1 MDFMILAQQSS
12 TGFWQSI
19 IGWFN
24 SFIGS
29 YGWTFIVFSICLKLV
44 LSPLDFYQKFS
55 MRKTQKQQAL
65 LKPELDR
72 IKDKYGNNKELVNQ
86 KTMELYRKNKVS
98 PASGCLPMVIYLAV
112 TLVTFFTLFGAINSM
127 SRVNITNEYD
137 TLRNTYITNYIEYK
151 SNFELDKTIDST
163 VKVTIEGVEYN
174 YYELEQKAKEEF
186 NTNKNSEGKYIIGDV
201 TFENENDFATAFI
214 DTSLKTIA
222 QDQVLAKYNDIKE
235 GWLWIKNIYRPDNY
249 SSPFPNF
256 KDYISMTGNTFAEKT
271 IEGTEQKY
279 YYQSFDVNAEGSTD
293 GYYYVTDNAEF
304 NKETLKKAQVQAE
317 IDFNNVTNS
326 VRQEYGSWNGY
337 FILILLAGLAT
348 LLGQLLA
355 NAGAKT
361 KAKNGEEVKIPAQT
375 NKIML
380 VVMPL
385 IMIWFSWSYSA
396 LLALYIVVN
405 SLMSILIGYL
415 CNLISNA
422 IESKQKDKEL
432 VKVSLKGKEERIN
445 KTINTTQSAHDD
457 YRIEKRGR
465 IIYSNDTKSESKK
478 SKKDDA
484 KKGE

>member
-44 LSPLDFYQKFS
+44 LSPLDFYQKLS

-127 SRVNITNEYD
+127 SRVNIANEYD

-151 SNFELDKTIDST
+151 SNFELDKTIDGT
-163 VKVTIEGVEYN
+163 VKITIEGVEYN

-222 QDQVLAKYNDIKE
+222 QDQVLAKYNEIKE

-293 GYYYVTDNAEF
+293 GYYYVTDDAEV

-445 KTINTTQSAHDD
+445 KTINTTQSAHED